1 MLSNAGPPNSAGLA
15 TRRLAGGQ
23 TLQICDMLYVEI
35 GVFVTVTSPCLLL
48 TPSRQAVPAMPAL
61 LDCTALGQN
70 RRYSYV

>member
-1 MLSNAGPPNSAGLA
+1 MLYVEIGVFV
-15 TRRLAGGQ
+15 TEGGQ

-61 LDCTALGQN
+61 LDCTQ
-70 RRYSYV
+70 S